1 MADNTNNYC
10 ACTGEDAQ
18 YIVLLNQQG
27 AQGLQGEQGEQGY
40 SPVVSFIVNDDAI
53 QMTSVNQ
60 NDTTTSPNLYDY
72 LAKKDLSN
80 TTIATDYMKVDGSNS
95 ADTIELNAGL
105 TLRHNGNIAYIEN
118 NKNANAAIFIGSQVY
133 VQPNGIHTDATSI
146 RVQSGLSGLEISND
160 NSGVLIRDNVGNNT
174 LRLSQ
179 SSNSLTCQSDDFN
192 IYTYNHKLY
201 YYNQNKAFNSA
212 TSEVAT
218 VGDLSDYVLSTTLS
232 TTLADYLKSADAAT
246 TYLNIDGSNAD
257 YYFTVNGLR
266 FSDNSITPVSTNNR
280 NIEIRNYYTSTG
292 TNDASIGING
302 GDIQLY
308 TLNNISL
315 FCNGNINLTS
325 NNGKVYKNGTS
336 DSNEV
341 ATIGDIPTVNNSTIT
356 ITQGGTTKGT
366 FTVNQN
372 SDSTIELDSGITNPF
387 RITGTYT
394 TTNSAG
400 NNVTYTN
407 GITLNASTSNNS
419 YDSYAMIFSSV
430 RTGSGGGA
438 TRMAYLLA
446 DDTTNCNYP
455 LQKASND
462 NYGIDISL
470 LYDNNTL
477 KVNDSHQL
485 YVDSSV
491 LNLDASNYVTLDS
504 QQVISGAKTFDSNL
518 TVGNGGNLILNNTGD
533 TDHIWITNDG
543 NVSTTD
549 NTSTETTTTVM
560 NHLTYLSTGT
570 GTEVLHD
577 IDNMQLPVSLYN
589 TSNAKVAEVTT
600 DGNGHLQIDTDDLQV
615 TGSVSTD
622 QLLSNDSVSYLTINT
637 DKVLLGNGALELDL
651 FGNATRPK
659 YNNNDLALYSDVSA
673 ATSGLKTTDITQV
686 YTPLGNIGIDAT
698 NTNVNIGQT
707 YLNTYVILGSNN
719 ALRVARFD
727 DSTSSYTYSN
737 VLDEGN
743 IASNST
749 ITSLQSTITSLQ
761 STIET
766 LTSRIA
772 ALEANINGGN
782 A

>member
-10 ACTGEDAQ
+10 ACTREDAQ

-95 ADTIELNAGL
+95 ADTIELNTGL

-246 TYLNIDGSNAD
+246 TYLSIDGSNFGGEF
-257 YYFTVNGLR
+257 YLQRPNTTGSNYRYLGI
-266 FSDNSITPVSTNNR
+266 SDSTGMIEIGNR
-280 NIEIRNYYTSTG
+280 NNVSLSLMG
-292 TNDASIGING
+292 SAS
-302 GDIQLY
+302 
-308 TLNNISL
+308 
-315 FCNGNINLTS
+315 
-325 NNGKVYKNGTS
+325 
-336 DSNEV
+336 
-341 ATIGDIPTVNNSTIT
+341 ATITISNGYKTAASFSQGILSIYSAIDNTLQRAATVDQIPTVNNPTIT

-366 FTVNQN
+366 FTLNQD
-372 SDSTIELDSGITNPF
+372 SDSTIELDSG
-387 RITGTYT
+387 
-394 TTNSAG
+394 
-400 NNVTYTN
+400 
-407 GITLNASTSNNS
+407 
-419 YDSYAMIFSSV
+419 
-430 RTGSGGGA
+430 GGD
-438 TRMAYLLA
+438 L
-446 DDTTNCNYP
+446 
-455 LQKASND
+455 
-462 NYGIDISL
+462 
-470 LYDNNTL
+470 
-477 KVNDSHQL
+477 
-485 YVDSSV
+485 
-491 LNLDASNYVTLDS
+491 SNYVTLDS

-549 NTSTETTTTVM
+549 STGTETTTTVM

-659 YNNNDLALYSDVSA
+659 YNNNDLALYSDITA

-727 DSTSSYTYSN
+727 DSTSSYTYSD
-737 VLDEGN
+737 VLDAGN
-743 IASNST
+743 IASNAIITALQNT
-749 ITSLQSTITSLQ
+749 IT
-761 STIET
+761 E
-766 LTSRIA
+766 LTNRIA

>member
-10 ACTGEDAQ
+10 ACTGENAQ

-95 ADTIELNAGL
+95 ADTIELNTGL

-246 TYLNIDGSNAD
+246 TYLSIDGSNFGGEF
-257 YYFTVNGLR
+257 YLQRPNTTGSNYRYLGI
-266 FSDNSITPVSTNNR
+266 SDSTGMIEIGNR
-280 NIEIRNYYTSTG
+280 NNVSLSLMG
-292 TNDASIGING
+292 SAS
-302 GDIQLY
+302 
-308 TLNNISL
+308 
-315 FCNGNINLTS
+315 
-325 NNGKVYKNGTS
+325 
-336 DSNEV
+336 
-341 ATIGDIPTVNNSTIT
+341 ATITISNGYKTAASFSQGILSIYSAIDNTLQRAATVDQIPTVNNPTIT

-366 FTVNQN
+366 FTLNQD
-372 SDSTIELDSGITNPF
+372 SDSTIELDSG
-387 RITGTYT
+387 
-394 TTNSAG
+394 
-400 NNVTYTN
+400 
-407 GITLNASTSNNS
+407 
-419 YDSYAMIFSSV
+419 
-430 RTGSGGGA
+430 GGD
-438 TRMAYLLA
+438 L
-446 DDTTNCNYP
+446 
-455 LQKASND
+455 
-462 NYGIDISL
+462 
-470 LYDNNTL
+470 
-477 KVNDSHQL
+477 
-485 YVDSSV
+485 
-491 LNLDASNYVTLDS
+491 SNYVTLDS

-549 NTSTETTTTVM
+549 STGTETTTTVM

-637 DKVLLGNGALELDL
+637 DKVLFGNGALELDL
-651 FGNATRPK
+651 FGSTTRPK
-659 YNNNDLALYSDVSA
+659 YNNNDLALYRDVSA

-727 DSTSSYTYSN
+727 DSTSSYTYSD
-737 VLDEGN
+737 VLDAGN

-766 LTSRIA
+766 LTNRIA